1 MSTDIDP
8 RFRMVG
14 PLQGIDPA
22 GQASPYSEA
31 AAEVRQ
37 RQAAGLP
44 PAGSAVQITTA
55 APASEPLLPVN
66 VARAYASREITRL
79 RGQAEAIE
87 RELSRGPFGASGM
100 QDLFLVE
107 QQRAARAGLEE
118 IRAEI
123 ARLDG
128 MTDQEAQLWAANE
141 RPRTARGN

>member
-44 PAGSAVQITTA
+44 PAGSAGPPDCRLMA
-55 APASEPLLPVN
+55 AP
-66 VARAYASREITRL
+66 SRSPRQP
-79 RGQAEAIE
+79 R
-87 RELSRGPFGASGM
+87 P
-100 QDLFLVE
+100 
-107 QQRAARAGLEE
+107 
-118 IRAEI
+118 
-123 ARLDG
+123 
-128 MTDQEAQLWAANE
+128 ANHCF
-141 RPRTARGN
+141 R